1 MRNIERQEG
10 ARMRIKSPFD
20 RSTDDLA
27 ELTSRVQGSFLGRCV
42 LRFLR
47 LGGLDRCIVLSSQAF
62 TALIP
67 LLILAGALA
76 PAGDENAVA
85 ESLIRK
91 FGLSGDSADA
101 VTQLFTVPAGGS
113 SGGVGLFSAFLLLFS
128 GVSFTR
134 RLQRMYRAA
143 WDQEN
148 AGVRSGL
155 FAALGLVVLIV
166 EVLVAYAARSL
177 FREFPPDWLWALP
190 VTFVTGLVLWT
201 SIPYLLLNRQVHW
214 RRLLFAG
221 ATAAAATTAFGA
233 ATTVY
238 MPQVVTSSTEDFG
251 LFGITISI
259 IGWLLAAAGVLVA
272 STVVG
277 VEFDASLDP
286 WIWRLKI
293 RFQLYD
299 PEEGPPAAQPRERR
313 GLSRGDLLA
322 IVRVLYNWMVMTAA
336 VWAATALVPG
346 INVSG
351 GLPTY
356 LVVSVI
362 LGLVNAVLGPLLYLA
377 AFPLNALT
385 FGASALVVNGVLL
398 AVTAG
403 LSERLSIDGLG
414 TAVAG
419 ALVIAVVA
427 ALLELVLR
435 PTVRGVTHGG

>member
-1 MRNIERQEG
+1 MG
-10 ARMRIKSPFD
+10 IKSPFD

-85 ESLIRK
+85 TSLIRK

-101 VTQLFTVPAGGS
+101 VTQLFTVPPGGS

-143 WDQEN
+143 WGQEN
-148 AGVRSGL
+148 AGVRGGL

-166 EVLVAYAARSL
+166 EMLVAYGARSL

-190 VTFVTGLVLWT
+190 VTFATGLLLWT

-259 IGWLLAAAGVLVA
+259 IGWLLAAAGVLIA

-286 WIWRLKI
+286 WIWRLKM
-293 RFQLYD
+293 RFRLYD
-299 PEEGPPAAQPRERR
+299 PEQGPPAAQPHVRR
-313 GLSRGDLLA
+313 GLSRGDLLTL
-322 IVRVLYNWMVMTAA
+322 VRVLY
-336 VWAATALVPG
+336 
-346 INVSG
+346 
-351 GLPTY
+351 
-356 LVVSVI
+356 
-362 LGLVNAVLGPLLYLA
+362 
-377 AFPLNALT
+377 
-385 FGASALVVNGVLL
+385 
-398 AVTAG
+398 
-403 LSERLSIDGLG
+403 
-414 TAVAG
+414 
-419 ALVIAVVA
+419 
-427 ALLELVLR
+427 
-435 PTVRGVTHGG
+435 

>member
-1 MRNIERQEG
+1 MGIQ
-10 ARMRIKSPFD
+10 SPFD
-20 RSTDDLA
+20 RSKDDLA
-27 ELTSRVQGSFLGRCV
+27 ALTSRAQGSFLGRCV
-42 LRFLR
+42 LRFVR
-47 LGGLDRCIVLSSQAF
+47 IGGLDRCIVLSSQAF

-76 PAGDENAVA
+76 PAGDEDAVA
-85 ESLIRK
+85 QSLIRK

-101 VTQLFTVPAGGS
+101 VTQLFTTPAGGS
-113 SGGVGLFSAFLLLFS
+113 SGVGIFSAFLLLFS

-134 RLQRMYRAA
+134 RLQRMFRAA
-143 WDQEN
+143 WEQEKS
-148 AGVRSGL
+148 GVLGGL
-155 FAALGLVVLIV
+155 FAALGLVVLII
-166 EVLVAYAARSL
+166 EVLVAYGARSL
-177 FREFPPDWLWALP
+177 FRQFPPDWLWALP
-190 VTFVTGLVLWT
+190 VTFVTGMVLWT

-214 RRLLFAG
+214 RRLLFGG
-221 ATAAAATTAFGA
+221 ATAGAATTAFGV

-238 MPQVVTSSTEDFG
+238 MPQAVTSSTEDFG

-277 VEFDASLDP
+277 AEFDASPDP
-286 WIWRLKI
+286 WIRRLKT
-293 RFQLYD
+293 RFGLFD
-299 PEEGPPAAQPRERR
+299 PEQGPPPEQPREPA

-322 IVRVLYNWMVMTAA
+322 IVRLLYNWMTMTAA
-336 VWAATALVPG
+336 VWVATALIPG

-356 LVVSVI
+356 LIVSVI
-362 LGLVNAVLGPLLYLA
+362 FGLVNAVLGPLLYLA
-377 AFPLNALT
+377 AFPLTAFT
-385 FGASALVVNGVLL
+385 YGASALVVNAVLL

-403 LSERLSIDGLG
+403 LSERLSIEGLG
-414 TAVAG
+414 SAVAG

-435 PTVRGVTHGG
+435 PTIRGVTHDG